1 MLTPAH
7 LQCATC
13 FQHFSDE
20 DCVRFLDAVP
30 HSTRCFAPGETVF
43 LPGTT
48 IRRSALILS
57 GHVHICHAAGDTE
70 TIAAVYGPG
79 ELIGCSFELSGAV
92 NDCCCI
98 RAAVQSQLL
107 FFSILD
113 FIRSGTQLDFYSRFI
128 EDFLR
133 SYAQAPISLNRTIQV
148 MSEKT
153 LREKLL
159 RFFSDLSRDA
169 ASRRFYLSLNQEQLA
184 QRIGS
189 ERSSVCR
196 ELGKLRQERILK
208 LENGGGGGFFFF
220 SPPPPPRF
228 SF

>member
-169 ASRRFYLSLNQEQLA
+169 ASRRFYLSLNHEQLA

-189 ERSSVCR
+189 ECSSVCR
-196 ELGKLRQERILK
+196 ELEKLRQERILK
-208 LENGGGGGFFFF
+208 LENGWVELL
-220 SPPPPPRF
+220 
-228 SF
+228 

>member
-7 LQCATC
+7 LQRASC

-48 IRRSALILS
+48 
-57 GHVHICHAAGDTE
+57 
-70 TIAAVYGPG
+70 G

-208 LENGGGGGFFFF
+208 LENGWVELL
-220 SPPPPPRF
+220 
-228 SF
+228 